1 MGQRAIEKREQRAR
15 ERAREFFL
23 SALMDAVDRAR
34 GGTVMAVQVG
44 ANDGKMVDPLYRMFC
59 DHGWSGVLIEPHPVY
74 FNDLSRL
81 HKSRPQVRP
90 INRGISDAPGSMRLY
105 HLQEAAR
112 PRYPDWL
119 RGCASLSADRMQEA
133 LVVGAG
139 QKGIA
144 PDPGD
149 IDSVEITLVR
159 LDALLAEQG
168 IATADVLVV
177 DVEGHELPV
186 LNSADLASLGL
197 SLVIVECNGLNLGQE
212 RDYVQAIARGGFQV
226 FRLGDDLIGFDPAR
240 LQLPL
245 GDVLKLMAVPV
256 LNAPEAPKVIVTAPS
271 DVGIPRVLGHIW
283 IGDRP
288 APAHW
293 MQSWYDLHPDWQHV
307 VYDNNFLTSRV
318 WRNQALIN
326 QYFRLRKF
334 AGVSDLMRYE
344 ILLERGGF
352 MPEADSICLRRV
364 DELFAAPGLYTVYE
378 NEKEMPGYVSPFL
391 AASPGQPFLHQI
403 VEHLRE
409 TQKPETLKDPWKAV
423 GNRYLKS
430 AISAFKPQ
438 LTIYPSHYFNPEHYL
453 GEHYAG
459 SGPVYA
465 RQIWGT
471 TMDLYEKHP
480 EAIALALYSDT
491 LTKLEAN
498 LAT

>member
-1 MGQRAIEKREQRAR
+1 MGQRATEKREQRAR
-15 ERAREFFL
+15 ERARDFFL
-23 SALMDAVDRAR
+23 SVLMDAVHRAR
-34 GGTVMAVQVG
+34 GGAVMAVQVG
-44 ANDGKMVDPLYRMFC
+44 ANDGKMVDPLYRMFR
-59 DHGWSGVLIEPHPVY
+59 DHGWSGVLVEPHPAY
-74 FNDLSRL
+74 FQDLSRL
-81 HKSRPQVRP
+81 HHGNPRVRP
-90 INRGISDAPGSMRLY
+90 VNCGISDRAGVMRLY
-105 HLQEAAR
+105 HLNETAR
-112 PRYPDWL
+112 VRYPDWL
-119 RGCASLSADRMQEA
+119 RGCASLSEQRMQEA
-133 LVVGAG
+133 LHVGAG

-144 PDPGD
+144 PDVSD
-149 IDSVEITLVR
+149 IDSVEITLIR
-159 LDALLAEQG
+159 LDELLAQQG
-168 IATADVLVV
+168 VTQADVLVV

-186 LNSADLASLGL
+186 LNSADLASFGL

-212 RDYVQAIARGGFQV
+212 REYVQAIAQGGFKV
-226 FRLGDDLIGFDPAR
+226 FRLGDDLIGMRPD

-245 GDVLKLMAVPV
+245 GDVLKLMMVPV
-256 LNAPEAPKVIVTAPS
+256 LNAPVAPAIVVTQPS

-288 APAHW
+288 APAKW

-307 VYDNNFLTSRV
+307 VYDNDFLTSRV

-326 QYFRLRKF
+326 QYFRQRKF

-352 MPEADSICLRRV
+352 MPEADSICLLRV
-364 DELFAAPGLYTVYE
+364 DELFSNPGLYTVYE

-403 VEHLRE
+403 IEHIRE

-423 GNRYLKS
+423 GNRFLKS
-430 AISAFKPQ
+430 AISNFKPS

-459 SGPVYA
+459 AGPIYA

-471 TMDLYEKHP
+471 TMDLYENHP
-480 EAIALALYSDT
+480 ADIAQALYADT
-491 LTKLEAN
+491 LMKLEAN
-498 LAT
+498 LAV